1 MRTSRPEERWTLE
14 EGQALVAALWEPM
27 KEMGLYVGMTGS
39 TLWRG
44 WSTKDLDIIL
54 YPSSTAK
61 PVDPERVRAYL
72 RTLGWRVLLTTE
84 QIQKIWR
91 EKGSDDSKHVESWL
105 TKERR
110 RVDLF
115 FLS

>member
-1 MRTSRPEERWTLE
+1 
-14 EGQALVAALWEPM
+14 M

-44 WSTKDLDIIL
+44 WSAKDLDLIL
-54 YPSSTAK
+54 YPADASK
-61 PVDPERVRAYL
+61 PTDWDRVRAYL
-72 RTLGWRVLLTTE
+72 RTLGWRVLLTVE

-91 EKGSDDSKHVESWL
+91 EKGSGDCKHVESWL
-105 TKERR
+105 AKDGR

-115 FLS
+115 FLR